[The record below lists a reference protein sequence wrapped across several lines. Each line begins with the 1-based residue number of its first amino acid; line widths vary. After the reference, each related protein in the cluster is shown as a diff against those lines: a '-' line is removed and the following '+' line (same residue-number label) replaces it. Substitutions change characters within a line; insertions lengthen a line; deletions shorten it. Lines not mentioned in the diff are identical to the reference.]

1 MQTPPE
7 LVATL
12 ERTITKCYEL
22 ILDGQ
27 DLYNNAFG
35 QFKDSLDGSETATK
49 DFKDTYTGFNKCYV
63 DIVDYEQA
71 VQNIID
77 SHTYQELLYDVRNE
91 DYDEPSSEDLDIPSI
106 LDFRAM
112 FARQTRDRVD
122 LLRTANEIEAGL
134 RSTVEQATKQ
144 HRLVMTGLKK
154 RTAEKFTDSP
164 RNKAR
169 KIESSLEE
177 SGDECSLVP
186 SDPNNLA
193 QSC

>member
-1 MQTPPE
+1 
-7 LVATL
+7 
-12 ERTITKCYEL
+12 
-22 ILDGQ
+22 
-27 DLYNNAFG
+27 LYNDAFE
-35 QFKDSLDGSETATK
+35 QFRDSLDGSETATK
-49 DFKDTYTGFNKCYV
+49 VFKDTYPGFNKCYA
-63 DIVDYEQA
+63 DIVGYEQPF
-71 VQNIID
+71 QNIID
-77 SHTYQELLYDVRNE
+77 SPTYQELLYDVDNE
-91 DYDEPSSEDLDIPSI
+91 DYDEPSSEDLDTPSI

-112 FARQTRDRVD
+112 FAQRTRDRVD

-144 HRLVMTGLKK
+144 NRLVMTGLKK
-154 RTAEKFTDSP
+154 HTAEKFTDSP
-164 RNKAR
+164 LNKAR

>member
-1 MQTPPE
+1 MQTPPK
-7 LVATL
+7 LFATL
-12 ERTITKCYEL
+12 ERTITTCYEL
-22 ILDGQ
+22 VLEGHN
-27 DLYNNAFG
+27 LYNDAFE
-35 QFKDSLDGSETATK
+35 QFRDSLK
-49 DFKDTYTGFNKCYV
+49 VFKDTYTGFNKCYAA
-63 DIVDYEQA
+63 IVGYEQA

-77 SHTYQELLYDVRNE
+77 SPTYQEFLYDVDNE
-91 DYDEPSSEDLDIPSI
+91 DCDEPSSEDLDIPSI

-112 FARQTRDRVD
+112 FAQRTRDRVD

-144 HRLVMTGLKK
+144 NRLVMTGLKK

-164 RNKAR
+164 LNKAR

-186 SDPNNLA
+186 SDPNNLT